1 MAVVFV
7 GETLNELLHNGAH
20 WQFEGIGMFIDNVLI
35 GLLLIPLGR
44 KWLKKHDERKHAHEH
59 CDDVHPA
66 VRTVEVPV
74 EIINGIQ
81 YVRVDD
87 LGVSEVEV
95 EF

>member
-1 MAVVFV
+1 MQTLVVA
-7 GETLNELLHNGAH
+7 ETLNELLHNGAH

-59 CDDVHPA
+59 CEDVHAP
-66 VRTVEVPV
+66 TITVPV

-87 LGVSEVEV
+87 LGVG
-95 EF
+95 